1 MAIWGSPQ
9 FQKIRIR
16 CQTCRNEREI
26 LVSQLPYGTNSNTP
40 KFFMKCPKCNRE
52 TEHRI
57 VR

>member
-1 MAIWGSPQ
+1 MFGSEK

-16 CQTCRNEREI
+16 CQKCWKEREI
-26 LVSQLPYGTNSNTP
+26 IASNLPYGVNLNTP
-40 KFFMKCPKCNRE
+40 KFFMKCPKCGKE

>member
-9 FQKIRIR
+9 FQKIRIC
-16 CQTCRNEREI
+16 CQACRNEREI
-26 LVSQLPYGTNSNTP
+26 IASQLPYKVDLNTP
-40 KFFMKCPKCNRE
+40 KFFMKCPKCGKE

>member
-1 MAIWGSPQ
+1 MFGSEK

-16 CQTCRNEREI
+16 CQQCWNEREI
-26 LVSQLPYGTNSNTP
+26 IASGLPYGVNLNTP
-40 KFFMKCPKCNRE
+40 KFFMKCPKCGKE